1 MKETSLA
8 VKIINHALRQVSR
21 RLRESYRPD
30 VSLRIRKRDRGKGR
44 FQLQLRAHVQ
54 MEESAGGLPR
64 GQGLQE
70 TDIPPDPQTGL
81 PHLRETQA

>member
-1 MKETSLA
+1 M
-8 VKIINHALRQVSR
+8 VNIINHALRQASR
-21 RLRESYRPD
+21 RLREPYRFG
-30 VSLRIRKRDRGKGR
+30 VSLLIRKRGRGQR
-44 FQLQLRAHVQ
+44 RSQLPLRTHVQ

-64 GQGLQE
+64 GEGLQE